1 MTNSTI
7 RRVLIGFC
15 TTVTAVALLAGT
27 AAAQTSTTEKIKTG
41 QQVATQE
48 LTGSV
53 VFVGGGQVVVKMANG
68 EIKTFTPPAGKT
80 ILVDGKETGIDD
92 LKVGTQLKGLITT
105 TTTSVTE
112 RTTTIGS
119 GRVWYVAAPTVIVT
133 MADGKNK
140 QFKVKNDYKFDIG
153 GNQKAT
159 IFELKK
165 GMNISAEKIVEEP
178 ITLVSSD
185 RVITG
190 HLPAA
195 PVVAKAAPAP
205 EPAPAPVRRAAP
217 APTPAPAPA
226 PVAEAPMPSKLPKTG
241 SPVPL
246 AGLLGLLFTGAG
258 LGLRKLR
265 RS

>member
-1 MTNSTI
+1 
-7 RRVLIGFC
+7 
-15 TTVTAVALLAGT
+15 
-27 AAAQTSTTEKIKTG
+27 
-41 QQVATQE
+41 VATRE

-53 VFVGGGQVVVKMANG
+53 VFVGGGQVVVKMATG
-68 EIKTFTPPAGKT
+68 EIRTFTPPAGKT

-112 RTTTIGS
+112 RTTTINS
-119 GRVWYVAAPTVIVT
+119 GKVWYVAAPVTVIVT

-140 QFKVKNDYKFDIG
+140 QFKVPPNYKFEVG
-153 GNQKAT
+153 GKKAT
-159 IFELKK
+159 VFELKK
-165 GMNISAEKIVEEP
+165 GMIVSGEKIVEEP
-178 ITLVSSD
+178 LTLVSSD

-195 PVVAKAAPAP
+195 PAVAKA
-205 EPAPAPVRRAAP
+205 EPAPAPAPAPVKRAAP
-217 APTPAPAPA
+217 APTPAPAP
-226 PVAEAPMPSKLPKTG
+226 VAEAPMPAKLPKTG